1 MKRFNKVLSTLL
13 VLAMIVPGVVGA
25 TPAPAVSGPQVI
37 RLAGASRV
45 ETAVAASQEV
55 YRSGANAVVLA
66 GYSGEVD
73 ALAGTLLASSKN
85 APLLLTTPRQLSP
98 ATETELSRLSP
109 TTIYILGGT
118 NAVSQAVENKLKEN
132 YTVERIGGANRYATA
147 ANIGKKAK
155 GRNGAPHV
163 FLTLGR
169 PVVEGDALSDA
180 LSIGPVSALRA
191 MPVLLTE
198 KGKLPQDTKD
208 ALVYL
213 GVTHVTIVGGE
224 SAVTTAVTDE
234 LSAYSVTRVRG
245 ENRYETALA
254 VAEKYFNSPKNVV
267 LAYARKS
274 ADGLVG
280 GYLGSKVGGPILLTD
295 TADLNAKTDSYV
307 RRHAEK
313 AYVLGGINVISPSV
327 VTKLEEAIDEGV
339 APVDLAREAFNIEA
353 AKVKTL
359 TNSNN
364 QVVADINYI
373 PYGASI
379 RLYEEEYKSI
389 AGTNIFQIMANLG
402 VKQVKVGSGG
412 WIDVNPG
419 NAEAIMDAGE
429 IVAGENAFSVNYT
442 AKIQPPGHS
451 EFTQFF
457 TINFTVD

>member
-1 MKRFNKVLSTLL
+1 MKRFNKILSTLL
-13 VLAMIVPGVVGA
+13 VLAMILPGIAGA
-25 TPAPAVSGPQVI
+25 APLNGGPKVI

-45 ETAVAASQEV
+45 ETAVAASKEI
-55 YRSGANAVVLA
+55 YTSGANAVVLA

-73 ALAGTLLASSKN
+73 ALAGTLLASAKN
-85 APLLLTTPRQLSP
+85 APLLLTNPKQLSP
-98 ATETELSRLSP
+98 ATDTEIKRLNPS
-109 TTIYILGGT
+109 TIYILGGT
-118 NAVSQAVENKLKEN
+118 SIVSKAVENKLKEE
-132 YTVERIGGANRYATA
+132 YSVERIGGANRYVTA
-147 ANIGKKAK
+147 ANIGKKIK
-155 GRNGAPHV
+155 GENGAPHV

-169 PVVEGDALSDA
+169 PNVEGDALSDA
-180 LSIGPVSALRA
+180 LSIGPVSAMRG

-198 KGKLPQDTKD
+198 KGKLPQETKD

-234 LSAYSVTRVRG
+234 LSDYNVTRVRG

-254 VAEKYFNSPKNVV
+254 IADKYFNSPKNVV

-295 TADLNAKTDSYV
+295 TADLNAKTEAYV

-313 AYVLGGINVISPSV
+313 AYVLGGINVISPSAF
-327 VTKLEEAIDEGV
+327 TKLEEAIEQGV
-339 APVDLAREAFNIEA
+339 APVDLAREAFNREA

-359 TNSNN
+359 TNRDN

-379 RLYEEEYKSI
+379 RLYEEDYMTI
-389 AGTNIFQIMANLG
+389 AGTNIFQIMEDLG

-419 NAEAIMDAGE
+419 NVDTIIAAGE
-429 IVAGENAFSVNYT
+429 IVPGDNAFSVNYT
-442 AKIQPPGHS
+442 AKIQPPGQA
-451 EFTQFF
+451 EFTQLF